1 MEIKAIIFDVGG
13 VLIRTADRTSRQR
26 LEKRLGLAESES
38 EKIVFNSDIGRQA
51 QRGIVTNRD
60 LWEAV
65 AQSLSL
71 SPEAVE
77 LFKRDFWGGD
87 VLDEAMVEL
96 IRQLKQ
102 RYQTAIIS
110 NATDSLRET
119 LQTIYPIADAFD
131 LIVVSA
137 EEKVMKPDPE
147 IYRRTLKRLGC
158 EAAESVF
165 IDDFAEN
172 VAAARD
178 LGMNVIHF
186 NQSVNLA
193 AELKKL
199 GVDPL

>member
-102 RYQTAIIS
+102 RFKTAIIS

>member
-1 MEIKAIIFDVGG
+1 V
-13 VLIRTADRTSRQR
+13 VIRTADRTSRQR
-26 LEKRLGLAESES
+26 LEERLGLAEWES

>member
-26 LEKRLGLAESES
+26 LEERLGLAEWES
-38 EKIVFNSDIGRQA
+38 EKIVFNSEIGRQA

-186 NQSVNLA
+186 NQSGNLA

>member
-1 MEIKAIIFDVGG
+1 MKIKAIIFDVGG

-26 LEKRLGLAESES
+26 LEERLGFAEWES

-65 AQSLSL
+65 AQGLSL

-77 LFKRDFWGGD
+77 QFKREFWGGD
-87 VLDEAMVEL
+87 VLDEAMVDL

-102 RYQTAIIS
+102 RYKTAIIS

>member
-1 MEIKAIIFDVGG
+1 
-13 VLIRTADRTSRQR
+13 
-26 LEKRLGLAESES
+26 
-38 EKIVFNSDIGRQA
+38 
-51 QRGIVTNRD
+51 
-60 LWEAV
+60 
-65 AQSLSL
+65 
-71 SPEAVE
+71 VE